1 MNKKLVRAKKGT
13 GERDER
19 EKERKE
25 KRKPCSTA
33 GIIGTLK
40 RKEGVIWRVDAGL
53 PAHRF
58 Y

>member
-1 MNKKLVRAKKGT
+1 MRAKKGT
-13 GERDER
+13 GKRGER

-33 GIIGTLK
+33 GIIGALK
-40 RKEGVIWRVDAGL
+40 RKEGVIWRVTDAGL